1 MESGPKLI
9 WEMISDIDE
18 SIVLLSLDRDDSD
31 QNTSLKK
38 RFK

>member
-18 SIVLLSLDRDDSD
+18 YIVLLSLDRDDSD